1 MVYLYRTW
9 CYCSYMDAQEL
20 IELIQK
26 YETENKKPLSH
37 KPEKRTL
44 TWDATR
50 DFYKEYED
58 TYMPWVGAVCHGK
71 PYTTTEEETRRIFLS
86 KPKDI

>member
-1 MVYLYRTW
+1 
-9 CYCSYMDAQEL
+9 MDAQEL
-20 IELIQK
+20 IELVEK
-26 YETENKKPLSH
+26 FEAEEKKP
-37 KPEKRTL
+37 KPQAQEKRTL

-58 TYMPWVGAVCHGK
+58 TYMPWVGVVCHGK
-71 PYTTTEEETRRIFLS
+71 PTTTTEEENKEIFLN